1 MPIDDEPIAGFADV
15 TPDLPEPENFDLDAW
30 LEGVRPTRRA
40 VLLYGRSDVI
50 ARMEE
55 IAGTIGDSPDDD
67 VDEMVEEFERLKAA
81 FLDSGRWFVVEAR
94 SPEWVDDY
102 RRAAKKDLGITKK
115 DDPTERQKVS
125 VLLGQL
131 AQQIVTPHGV
141 TVTALERLH
150 ETAPGEL
157 NKLIVA
163 MTYANEQLSGT
174 AKVLSMDFSSR
185 RSGAVPD

>member
-1 MPIDDEPIAGFADV
+1 MFDDEPLGIVRNV

-30 LEGVRPTRRA
+30 LDGVRPTRRA

-55 IAGTIGDSPDDD
+55 IAGTIEDADDAEAD
-67 VDEMVEEFERLKAA
+67 ELVDEFERLKAA
-81 FLDSGRWFVVEAR
+81 FLGSGRWFVVEGR

-102 RRAAKKDLGITKK
+102 RRAAKKELGSKK
-115 DDPTERQKVS
+115 DDLTERQKVR

-131 AQQIVTPHGV
+131 AQQIVTPQGV
-141 TVTALERLH
+141 TVAALERLH